1 MAWWYEIRGD
11 ENRLVELRRGFASE
25 QMARKAAARAVKTIK
40 MVADPNETETL
51 RIVTGADPQRTKA
64 ATNRGD

>member
-25 QMARKAAARAVKTIK
+25 PMVRKAAARAVKTIK

-51 RIVTGADPQRTKA
+51 RIGSRSTK
-64 ATNRGD
+64 NESRN